1 MSVRKVLAPLL
12 GGPNDGA
19 TLSAAIAV
27 SEGLEAHLEVCF
39 VRPDPEKAGPYLG
52 IGGDHHEEI
61 KEEYRQHVET
71 TGKKAANRARRQFNA
86 ACKKHGIAK
95 AKRPSDL
102 DGTSAHW
109 VEVVGR
115 ATREVPEAAKLCD
128 ISVFAG
134 PLADYHRLLPNV
146 LECTLLESGR
156 PLLFVPD
163 GSIVF
168 PLERIA
174 IAWDASV
181 QAVHAVDAA
190 GAFLQD
196 AKDIQVLS
204 VEEFYEDT
212 ADPQRLV
219 EILAWHG
226 LDAEGRVVPRTHEA
240 VGHAL
245 LSAAQDIEASL
256 LVMGGYAHNRFEEA
270 VFGGTTLHAMRH
282 THLPLL
288 MMH

>member
-1 MSVRKVLAPLL
+1 MDIRKILVPLF
-12 GGPNDGA
+12 GGPNGA
-19 TLSAAIAV
+19 EALSIGISLCRACN
-27 SEGLEAHLEVCF
+27 AHLEGCF
-39 VRPDPEKAGPYLG
+39 VRTDPEDAVPYLG
-52 IGGDHHEEI
+52 MEGGRLEEI
-61 KEEYRQHVET
+61 REGYRQHAEIM
-71 TGKKAANRARRQFNA
+71 GKKAAAKSRRQFNA

-102 DGTSAHW
+102 DGTSAHL

-134 PLADYHRLLPNV
+134 PLTDYHRLLPNV

-163 GSIVF
+163 GSIDF

-190 GAFLQD
+190 GAFLQN
-196 AKDIQVLS
+196 AKRIQVLS

-219 EILAWHG
+219 EYLAWHG
-226 LDAEGRVVPRTHEA
+226 LNAEGRVVRRTHEA
-240 VGHAL
+240 VGNAL
-245 LSAAQDIEASL
+245 LSAAQKIEASL

>member
-1 MSVRKVLAPLL
+1 VHIRKILLPLVGSENDRLGLDLGFGLARNLCAHV
-12 GGPNDGA
+12 GA
-19 TLSAAIAV
+19 L
-27 SEGLEAHLEVCF
+27 F
-39 VRPDPEKAGPYLG
+39 VRPDPEEAIPYLG
-52 IGGDHHEEI
+52 FGSVHLEEI
-61 KEEYRQHVET
+61 KEEYRRHAET
-71 TGKKAANRARRQFNA
+71 TGKKAANRAHRQFNA
-86 ACKKHGIAK
+86 ACKRHGIAK
-95 AKRPSDL
+95 AKRPNDL
-102 DGTSAHW
+102 GGTNANW
-109 VEVVGR
+109 FEVVGCM
-115 ATREVPEAAKLCD
+115 TREVPEAAKLFD

-134 PLADYHRLLPNV
+134 PHADYHRLLPNL

-156 PLLFVPD
+156 PLLFIPD
-163 GSIVF
+163 GSIDF

-190 GAFLQD
+190 AAFLED

-204 VEEFYEDT
+204 VEELYEDT
-212 ADPQRLV
+212 ADPQKLV
-219 EILAWHG
+219 EYLAWHG
-226 LDAEGRVVPRTHEA
+226 LDAEARVLPRAHEA

-245 LSAAQDIEASL
+245 LSAAQEIEASL
-256 LVMGGYAHNRFEEA
+256 LVMGGYAHNRFQEA